1 MEKYINLALR
11 FYDVKGLEDEN
22 TLKNYVKILKEFNS
36 NSNHSI
42 DSINAIFYCK
52 PYGDSTVISEND
64 KKIIMELIDFD
75 IPILFLFTKKPY
87 DLRQKMDDETEEF
100 RLFERNSKNNIIE
113 SKIRDCFKNKKKESE
128 SDNYIKQYIHFYFVN
143 LIEDYSL
150 KAPVFEIE
158 KFLLFSKIQSLSNLG
173 KNLNKLLKLET
184 LINAKSYAR
193 IILF

>member
-113 SKIRDCFKNKKKESE
+113 SKISDCFKNKKK
-128 SDNYIKQYIHFYFVN
+128 
-143 LIEDYSL
+143 
-150 KAPVFEIE
+150 
-158 KFLLFSKIQSLSNLG
+158 
-173 KNLNKLLKLET
+173 KNLKV
-184 LINAKSYAR
+184 I
-193 IILF
+193 IILNNIFIFIL